1 MQVILKEDVQGSGKK
16 GDLVKVSDGYAKNF
30 LIKRGL
36 AIQATPAAL
45 NEYKAQQAA
54 QATRETRDRK
64 AAEELAKSL
73 EGKSV
78 KIAAK
83 AGDSG
88 KLFGS
93 VTAKEVAAEIQSQ
106 LGVETDKRKVSLE
119 SDIKAHGTYTA
130 EVKLYPG
137 VVAKVFVV
145 VKDE

>member
-30 LIKRGL
+30 LLKKGL
-36 AIQATPAAL
+36 AVQATPGAL

-54 QATRETRDRK
+54 GAARETKERQ
-64 AAEELAKSL
+64 AAQDIAGSL

-78 KIAAK
+78 KIVAK
-83 AGDSG
+83 AGESG

-93 VTAKEVAAEIQSQ
+93 VTAKEVAQELEAQ
-106 LGVETDKRKVSLE
+106 LGVGTDKRKIVLE
-119 SDIKAHGTYTA
+119 GDIKAHGTYTA

-145 VKDE
+145 VTDN

>member
-30 LIKRGL
+30 LLKKGL
-36 AIQATPAAL
+36 AIQATPGAL

-54 QATRETRDRK
+54 NAAREAKGRQAAQD
-64 AAEELAKSL
+64 LAKSL
-73 EGKSV
+73 EGKSI
-78 KIAAK
+78 KISAK
-83 AGDSG
+83 AGESG

-93 VTAKEVAAEIQSQ
+93 VTAKEVAQEIETQ
-106 LGVETDKRKVSLE
+106 LGVEADKRKVSLE

-130 EVKLYPG
+130 EIKLYSG
-137 VVAKVFVV
+137 VAAKVFVV

>member
-54 QATRETRDRK
+54 LAAKGAKERK
-64 AAEELAKSL
+64 SAEELAKSL

-78 KIAAK
+78 KITAK
-83 AGDSG
+83 GGDSG

-93 VTAKEVAAEIQSQ
+93 VTAKEVATEIQSQ
-106 LGVETDKRKVSLE
+106 LGIEADKRKVSLE

-137 VVAKVFVV
+137 IAAKVFVV

>member
-54 QATRETRDRK
+54 KVNREAKDRK

-83 AGDSG
+83 AGESG

-93 VTAKEVAAEIQSQ
+93 VTVKEVAAEIQSQ

-119 SDIKAHGTYTA
+119 GDIKAHGTYTA
-130 EVKLYPG
+130 EVKLYQG